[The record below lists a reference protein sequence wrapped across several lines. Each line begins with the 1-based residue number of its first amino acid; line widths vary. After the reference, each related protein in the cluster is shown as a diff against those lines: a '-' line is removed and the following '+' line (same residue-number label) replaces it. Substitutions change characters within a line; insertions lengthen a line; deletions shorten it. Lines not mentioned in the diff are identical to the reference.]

1 MTAVEVFSRR
11 EWQLSALLTMGRRW
25 RAMLLVDRRSAKVVT
40 PEMQAKILTS
50 AADLEVFAHRF
61 GKRGNPVALDYLR
74 RAQVRAFFDS
84 RGNMFAGYVLNLTDP
99 LRYIDWVPE
108 VSRGHLPMLAK
119 HRQLGELTC
128 IWIYGREGRV
138 SSERIY
144 LNAVCDALRSRAS
157 FVLGGTLSSVVY
169 GIQSQLLPRIVYSG
183 PTTHFGEPRHCW
195 IYGAT
200 RNELRRR
207 LAVSLVPHLV
217 KGFAGRPDYLAKARR
232 LARGTF
238 TNPSGSLGARS
249 GR

>member
-1 MTAVEVFSRR
+1 M
-11 EWQLSALLTMGRRW
+11 
-25 RAMLLVDRRSAKVVT
+25 RS
-40 PEMQAKILTS
+40 QILTH
-50 AADLEVFAHRF
+50 ATDLQVFARRF

-74 RAQVRAFFDS
+74 RAQVRAFFDA
-84 RGNMFAGYVLNLTDP
+84 RGNMFAGYALNLTHP

-108 VSRGHLPMLAK
+108 VSRGHLPVLAK
-119 HRQLGELTC
+119 HRHLGELTC
-128 IWIYGREGRV
+128 IWIYGREGRM

-144 LNAVCDALRSRAS
+144 LHAVCDAIRSRAG

-207 LAVSLVPHLV
+207 VAVSLVPHLV
-217 KGFAGRPDYLAKARR
+217 KGFAGRSDYLAIARR
-232 LARGTF
+232 RARSMA
-238 TNPSGSLGARS
+238 TNPSGTRS
-249 GR
+249 TLPSK

>member
-1 MTAVEVFSRR
+1 M
-11 EWQLSALLTMGRRW
+11 
-25 RAMLLVDRRSAKVVT
+25 RS
-40 PEMQAKILTS
+40 QILTH
-50 AADLEVFAHRF
+50 ATDLQVFARRF

-74 RAQVRAFFDS
+74 RAQVRAFFDA
-84 RGNMFAGYVLNLTDP
+84 RGNMFAGYALNLTHP

-108 VSRGHLPMLAK
+108 VSRGHLPVLAK

-128 IWIYGREGRV
+128 IWIYGREGRI

-144 LNAVCDALRSRAS
+144 LRAVCDALRSRTE

-200 RNELRRR
+200 RNELRWRV
-207 LAVSLVPHLV
+207 AVSLVPHLV
-217 KGFAGRPDYLAKARR
+217 KGFAGRPDYLAIARR
-232 LARGTF
+232 RARGMA
-238 TNPSGSLGARS
+238 TNPSGTRS
-249 GR
+249 TLSSK